1 MFISLKNPSVI
12 LSIVPGFVVLVGVM
26 LLYNMYPIHINSGI
40 GFGQDP
46 AYQYL
51 FAGVDILQGNS
62 PLHTDHPGTPLQTL
76 IAGIIASSWFVLWSV
91 GLTSAGLFDS
101 VLQNPEIFLGATSCV
116 LLIITS
122 AANFYFGRRVYQATL
137 QYSIAL
143 ACQFAP
149 LLFVAVIPN
158 VVYPTPEAL
167 LLAISMTLM
176 GILAPVAISSGSI
189 RRQFSQSTA
198 NWAGVICGL
207 GVATKLTFFPVLGL
221 LLLLKTPRLILR
233 ACCMCIFAWLV
244 GVLPIWPRLG
254 TMFQWFYSLLMNSGI
269 HGAGERTIFSAQHLQ
284 SAIGWLIT
292 QFNFFYYVAA
302 AICCVL
308 VVGLMSKILQQLTTS
323 ARKQS
328 WRSKIKV
335 LLPVQSINTDELLT
349 AIVFLLVCAL
359 QTLMVAKHLGPGYMV
374 PALPLTLLACVWLLH
389 GQRVLPP
396 SRAIQKVGGLCCLAV
411 VLSTAA
417 VSTTLAIRSLAQD
430 RQKGLDAHSAVQ
442 QAIARFDQPL
452 LIGAFNC
459 NFAECALWFGIS
471 LVPAME
477 LKMAS
482 VTPRFYYYDIFN
494 KTLRLPGKGE
504 LTHQQTA
511 ETVEYLV
518 QQTQPVLL
526 ISPPFPQLSQL
537 NLELVAETP
546 VNNLYRV
553 HGLANIAKP

>member
-176 GILAPVAISSGSI
+176 GILAPVALSSGSI

-221 LLLLKTPRLILR
+221 LLLLKAPRLILR
-233 ACCMCIFAWLV
+233 ACCMCILAWLV

-302 AICCVL
+302 TICCLL
-308 VVGLMSKILQQLTTS
+308 VVGLTSKILQQLTTS

-417 VSTTLAIRSLAQD
+417 VSTTLAIRFLAQD
-430 RQKGLDAHSAVQ
+430 RQKGLDAHTAVQ

-477 LKMAS
+477 LKMAL

-553 HGLANIAKP
+553 HGLANITKP